1 MAQPPTTG
9 AEPSMDEILA
19 SIRKILNEDEAKA
32 ATAPAA
38 AAPHPDAAPPGNVLL
53 LDEAMIVSPGTEPPH
68 GAAAIPLPGP
78 VTPSALAAPVAGAAA
93 PEDAVNAPA
102 LLPMP
107 QAGPVP
113 QVVNPPQP
121 IFAPMPDPPAN
132 PAPALVGPAAA
143 GAAGASVEA
152 LVRTLAR
159 ERSTATHRGGPTIE
173 DLVRDEMRPLLRE
186 WLDTHL
192 PPLVERL
199 VRAEIERVVNRTGS

>member
-32 ATAPAA
+32 AAPASA
-38 AAPHPDAAPPGNVLL
+38 AGLQVDAAPPGDVLL
-53 LDEAMIVSPGTEPPH
+53 LDETMMVSPGTVPLH
-68 GAAAIPLPGP
+68 GPAAIPMPE
-78 VTPSALAAPVAGAAA
+78 LAAPSVLAAPAA
-93 PEDAVNAPA
+93 PEDAANAPA
-102 LLPMP
+102 PLLPMP
-107 QAGPVP
+107 QARPIP
-113 QVVNPPQP
+113 QVVDPPQP
-121 IFAPMPDPPAN
+121 TFAEMPASPAG
-132 PAPALVGPAAA
+132 PQAPALVGPAAA

-159 ERSTATHRGGPTIE
+159 ERSTSTHRGGPTIE

-186 WLDTHL
+186 WLDIHL

-199 VRAEIERVVNRTGS
+199 VRAEIERVVNRIGT